1 MAAEINELFEEGITR
16 CGELTDAVDT
26 AMNVIDETA
35 DRARELADRVGQ
47 EGTEARQH
55 LRDLVARLEK
65 ADDTIEDARKDAEGT
80 LEGLAGK
87 AVDLK
92 TGVDVLLERVK
103 KAAAQLE
110 EQRSLLDDSL
120 DAQVATAQGD
130 FSELAHKTQE
140 LEAEANRRL
149 DQAGEALTAFRS
161 SIDAARVE
169 LAQKREG
176 WGTALDRLEA
186 SAREEAGDWV
196 AGLQALLGRQATA
209 MVNAA
214 NVMVARH
221 NDTMGIIKEEFA
233 RQAPQELASALEP
246 LQASLRSLAEEAA
259 GREQALAARAQ
270 ELQAAMSGQAPVLAD
285 LRAVLETTAELG

>member
-16 CGELTDAVDT
+16 CGELADAVDA

-35 DRARELADRVGQ
+35 DQARELADRVGQ

-55 LRDLVARLEK
+55 LRDLAARLEK
-65 ADDTIEDARKDAEGT
+65 AHDTIEDARRDAEGT

-92 TGVDVLLERVK
+92 TGVHELLERVRK
-103 KAAAQLE
+103 GAAQLE
-110 EQRSLLDDSL
+110 EQRSRLDDSL
-120 DAQVATAQGD
+120 DVQVATVQGD
-130 FSELAHKTQE
+130 FGELARKTQE

-149 DQAGEALTAFRS
+149 EQAGEAITAFRS
-161 SIDAARVE
+161 SIDAARAE

-186 SAREEAGDWV
+186 SAQEQASDWV
-196 AGLQALLGRQATA
+196 GGLQALLGRQANA

-221 NDTMGIIKEEFA
+221 NDTMDVIKEEFA

-259 GREQALAARAQ
+259 AREQALSGRAQ
-270 ELQAAMSGQAPVLAD
+270 ELQAAMSGQVPVLAD
-285 LRAVLETTAELG
+285 LRAVLETTGELG